1 MVELLQ
7 NLQEE
12 GTMLQNTNED
22 LDSFYDEVLKFYGY
36 PPRNNEVSSSV
47 SEAEKEQVQ
56 QANSNIFED

>member
-1 MVELLQ
+1 
-7 NLQEE
+7 
-12 GTMLQNTNED
+12 MLQNTNDD
-22 LDSFYDEVLKFYGY
+22 LDSFEAAIDSFYDEVLKFYGY

>member
-1 MVELLQ
+1 
-7 NLQEE
+7 
-12 GTMLQNTNED
+12 MLQNTNEN
-22 LDSFYDEVLKFYGY
+22 LDSLYDEVLKFYGY

>member
-12 GTMLQNTNED
+12 GITLQNTNKN
-22 LDSFYDEVLKFYGY
+22 LDNLYDEVLKFYGY